1 MRTNTRVQ
9 FGLYDVTA
17 KGDSQPECAAAQP
30 FCNIEQDLLLEQPPQ
45 QTKYGTLETGQFWM
59 DGSYTLFPDQPAGL
73 FWGLWST
80 TQSGP
85 DGRFGSPPVLTVS
98 FSQPHSS
105 AGLTFHFYQPT
116 EDWASELGIEWF
128 GASGELLRKARFA
141 PDGVDFY
148 CACKVEGYRQL
159 KIRFFAT
166 NRPGRCL
173 KLAGL
178 DYGAALTFSG
188 PEVVEAHILEEA
200 DLVSSEV
207 SVNTLQLQLYNREG
221 KFSILNPDGVFDVLQ
236 HKQKFTVY
244 EELRAGP
251 DAPPVSYNMGTFYL
265 SEWENT
271 SDTLARFTAVD
282 AVGLLDSA
290 PFDGGVYNTT
300 GGALAAEILSGYE
313 YWLDP
318 VLAARPVQG
327 HLPIGTRRSALQ
339 QLAFALGA
347 VVDCSRGNVI
357 RIYPPP
363 VRPSGLIPHS
373 RKFLGGKVSLRPL
386 ITGVQVTGHQ
396 YLQGNTA
403 EELFR
408 DTLAAGQHRITL
420 DAPAAELTVTGGS
433 LLAAGSNHAVVSV
446 PAAGE
451 VVLTG
456 KKYLESKT
464 TVLCRPGDLPANAA
478 ENILTVDGATLVGP
492 QEAPAA
498 AKRVLEHYARRYEMT
513 FELLAGE
520 ERLADMLIVESFGGE
535 RVRGVLEKMEFD
547 LTGGF
552 RASVRI
558 VGRRLNTRA
567 AAYAGEIFTG
577 ERSLL

>member
-17 KGDSQPECAAAQP
+17 KGDSQPACAAAQP
-30 FCNIEQDLLLEQPPQ
+30 FCCIQQDLLLEQPPQ
-45 QTKYGTLETGQFWM
+45 QVKYGTLESGQFWM
-59 DGSYTLFPDQPAGL
+59 DGSYALFPDQPAGK
-73 FWGLWST
+73 FWGLWSRQ
-80 TQSGP
+80 QSGP
-85 DGRFGSPPVLTVS
+85 DGRFENPPVLTVS

-116 EDWASELGIEWF
+116 GDWASELGIEWF
-128 GASGELLRKARFA
+128 GASGELLRAARFA
-141 PDGVDFY
+141 PDGVDHY
-148 CACKVEGYRQL
+148 CACKVEGYRQVR
-159 KIRFFAT
+159 IRFFAT
-166 NRPGRCL
+166 NRPGRYL

-188 PEVVEAHILEEA
+188 PEVVEAHILEET

-221 KFSILNPDGVFDVLQ
+221 KFSILNPGGVFDVLQ

-251 DAPPVSYNMGTFYL
+251 DVPPVSYNMGTFYL

-300 GGALAAEILSGYE
+300 GGALAAGILSGYE

-318 VLAARPVQG
+318 ALAARPVQG

-347 VVDCSRGNVI
+347 VVDCSRGDAI

-363 VRPSGLIPHS
+363 ARPSGLIPHS

-396 YLQGNTA
+396 YLQGSTT

-420 DAPAAELTVTGGS
+420 DAPAAGLAVTGGS
-433 LLAAGSNHAVVSV
+433 LLEAGSNHAVVSV

-456 KKYLESKT
+456 KKYQENKT
-464 TVLCRPGDLPANAA
+464 TALCRPGDLPANAA

-492 QEAPAA
+492 QDAPAA
-498 AKRVLEHYARRYEMT
+498 ARRVLEHYARRYEMS

-552 RASVRI
+552 RASVRV
-558 VGRRLNTRA
+558 VGQRLNTRA
-567 AAYAGEIFTG
+567 PAYAGEIFTG